1 MLALLNSA
9 INFILYCSMS
19 RQFRL
24 TFGKLF
30 RPRFLDRW
38 LPVQQLDDDDDAG
51 GGGGGRTDAN
61 GCRGGRSGNGRHG
74 NGNGAHTTT
83 QVTQV

>member
-1 MLALLNSA
+1 MDLLALLNSA

-19 RQFRL
+19 RQFRM

-30 RPRFLDRW
+30 RPQFLDRW
-38 LPVQQLDDDDDAG
+38 LPVDQNDDEG
-51 GGGGGRTDAN
+51 AN
-61 GCRGGRSGNGRHG
+61 GCRTGLGKEHQNGGQ
-74 NGNGAHTTT
+74 TTT